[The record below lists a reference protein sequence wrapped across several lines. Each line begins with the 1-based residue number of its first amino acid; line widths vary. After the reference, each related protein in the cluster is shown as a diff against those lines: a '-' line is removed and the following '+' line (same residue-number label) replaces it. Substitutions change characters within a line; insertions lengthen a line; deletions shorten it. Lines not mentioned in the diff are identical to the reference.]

1 MSIFHLVPYFFGFQ
15 VSELAPLR
23 SLLECVR
30 DAALRPV
37 FGVQRLCD
45 LAQQIC
51 RAMSYLEERSLVH
64 GDLGARNVLVFS
76 KDKVRASSLISD
88 HPSRSVSDN
97 SPLRDLVFSG
107 ESQRFRSFESSR
119 RRQGRPGVEQE

>member
-1 MSIFHLVPYFFGFQ
+1 MNLDLQLVIVPHYSITQEPDATHRGLPLQYFFGLQ

-51 RAMSYLEERSLVH
+51 RAMSYLEDRSLVH

-88 HPSRSVSDN
+88 
-97 SPLRDLVFSG
+97 
-107 ESQRFRSFESSR
+107 Q
-119 RRQGRPGVEQE
+119 